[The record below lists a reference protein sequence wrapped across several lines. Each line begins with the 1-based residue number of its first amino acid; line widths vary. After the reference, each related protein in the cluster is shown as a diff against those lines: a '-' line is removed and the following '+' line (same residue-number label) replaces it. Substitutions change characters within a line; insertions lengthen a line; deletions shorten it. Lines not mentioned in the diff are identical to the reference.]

1 MKSTTF
7 MIGLGLMLNFSS
19 FNAGANENLLR
30 HVQAL
35 GQSMS
40 AMFMVGLSH
49 GNEKYIREL
58 EFYRRSADGY
68 LQNYVEDKGVGH
80 QVLQSSW
87 SKIKDSIKVEYHTD
101 YEWDPDERFRRAYR
115 AHQTAAYGIVGEQI
129 SSYQNAPLNALL
141 LSAQVETMT
150 GRFFDISTGHKGTLA
165 LTPNDVEKVD
175 LHSMS
180 AHLKQSLQDLSNG
193 TGEEAL
199 KRKLK
204 SALLKWEFVEKSV
217 VDYSGLGAHYVVYAT
232 KNHIT
237 KVLSDSLLLT
247 AN

>member
-1 MKSTTF
+1 MKKTTF
-7 MIGLGLMLNFSS
+7 LFGLGLMLS
-19 FNAGANENLLR
+19 FAALNAGANEHLLR

-58 EFYRRSADGY
+58 EFYSRSADGY
-68 LQNYVEDKGVGH
+68 LQQYIEGNGLGH
-80 QVLQSSW
+80 ESLNASW
-87 SKIKDSIKVEYHTD
+87 VRIKDQIKVEYRED
-101 YEWDPDERFRRAYR
+101 YEWDPDERFRRAFR
-115 AHQTAAYGIVGEQI
+115 AHQTEAYGLVEEQI
-129 SSYQNAPLNALL
+129 STYNTAPLNALL
-141 LSAQVETMT
+141 RSTQVETMT

-165 LTPNDVEKVD
+165 LTPNDVDKVD
-175 LHSMS
+175 LHIMS
-180 AHLKQSLQDLSNG
+180 AQLKEALNKLAGATHDD
-193 TGEEAL
+193 AL

-204 SALLKWEFVEKSV
+204 SALLKWEFIEKSV

-237 KVLSDSLLLT
+237 KVLSDNTLLT
-247 AN
+247 WN